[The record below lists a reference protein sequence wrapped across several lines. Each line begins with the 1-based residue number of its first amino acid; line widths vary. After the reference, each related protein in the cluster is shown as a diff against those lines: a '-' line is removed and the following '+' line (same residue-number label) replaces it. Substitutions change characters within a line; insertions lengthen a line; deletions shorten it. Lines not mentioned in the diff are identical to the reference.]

1 MSTDALRPVW
11 LDTDPGFDDWLT
23 MLMLAADAQVDWV
36 GTSVVAGN
44 APLELTLANALRI
57 RRHYGL
63 SAPIYRGCATP
74 LAGRL
79 ETAQQVLGAQG
90 MRTRGEPL
98 PEASDS
104 PAAGDGVQAL
114 LDALRTSP
122 QPMTVVAIGP
132 LTNLATALARDPHA
146 ATRIREILLMGG
158 STDRGNH
165 TPAAEFN
172 IYADPEAADVVFN
185 AGVPLRMFGLN
196 VCRQVLIEPSH
207 VQQVRQWPG
216 QRAQWLAG
224 YLDAYQRLRSADGS
238 VPMPLYDPVVTA
250 WLAAPALFEF
260 SPARVDIE
268 LQGRFTRGMT
278 VCDFK
283 AHAQRPFNVQVA
295 TRADGPAVVRVV
307 LERLHRALIQD
318 RSQRP
323 LP

>member
-1 MSTDALRPVW
+1 MNSAPLHPVW

-23 MLMLAADAQVDWV
+23 MLMLAADARVQWL

-44 APLELTLANALRI
+44 APLDLTLANALAI
-57 RRHYGL
+57 RQHYGL
-63 SAPIYRGCATP
+63 SAPIFKGCAAP

-79 ETAQQVLGAQG
+79 ETAQNILGAQG

-98 PEASDS
+98 PPASEP
-104 PAAGDGVQAL
+104 PADGDGVQAL
-114 LDALRTSP
+114 LDALHASP
-122 QPMTVVAIGP
+122 QPLTVLAIGP
-132 LTNLATALARDPHA
+132 LTNLATALMRDPGA
-146 ATRIREILLMGG
+146 AARIGEIVLMGG

-172 IYADPEAADVVFN
+172 IFADPEAADVVFN

-196 VCRQVLIEPSH
+196 LCRQVLIDPSH

-250 WLAAPALFEF
+250 WLAAPELFEF
-260 SPARVDIE
+260 APARVDIE

-283 AHAQRPFNVQVA
+283 ADPQRPFNAQVA
-295 TRADGPAVVRVV
+295 MRADGLAVVRVV
-307 LERLHRALIQD
+307 LDCLQRALT
-318 RSQRP
+318 
-323 LP
+323 

>member
-1 MSTDALRPVW
+1 MSIDPLRPVW
-11 LDTDPGFDDWLT
+11 LDTDPGLDDWLT
-23 MLMLAADAQVDWV
+23 MLMLAVDARVQWV

-44 APLELTLANALRI
+44 APLEVTLANALRI

-63 SAPIYRGCATP
+63 GAPIYGGCATP

-79 ETAQQVLGAQG
+79 ETAQPLLGPQG

-98 PEASDS
+98 PDADD
-104 PAAGDGVQAL
+104 PAAGDDGVQAL
-114 LDALRTSP
+114 LDALRAST
-122 QPMTVVAIGP
+122 QPLTVVAIGP
-132 LTNLATALARDPHA
+132 LTNLATALAREPGA
-146 ATRIREILLMGG
+146 SSRIREVLLMGG

-172 IYADPEAADVVFN
+172 IHADPEAADVVFN

-196 VCRQVLIEPSH
+196 LCRQVLLDQSH
-207 VQQVRQWPG
+207 VRQVQQWPG
-216 QRAQWLAG
+216 RRAQWLAG

-283 AHAQRPFNVQVA
+283 ANGQRPFNAQVA
-295 TRADGPAVVRVV
+295 VRADGPAVMRVV
-307 LERLHRALIQD
+307 MEHLHRALAHG
-318 RSQRP
+318 P

>member
-1 MSTDALRPVW
+1 MSTEPLRPVW

-23 MLMLAADAQVDWV
+23 MLMLAADARVDWV

-44 APLELTLANALRI
+44 APLDRTLANALAI
-57 RRHYGL
+57 RQHYGL
-63 SAPIYRGCATP
+63 SAPIHVGCAAP

-79 ETAQQVLGAQG
+79 ETAQRVLGQQG
-90 MRTRGEPL
+90 MRTRGVSL
-98 PEASDS
+98 PPASEL
-104 PAAGDGVQAL
+104 PAGEDGVQAL
-114 LDALRTSP
+114 LDALHTNA

-132 LTNLATALARDPHA
+132 LTNLATALARDSSA
-146 ATRIREILLMGG
+146 SARIREVLLMGG

-185 AGVPLRMFGLN
+185 AGIPLRMFGLN
-196 VCRQVLIEPSH
+196 VCRQVLIDPSH
-207 VQQVRQWPG
+207 VRQVRHWPG
-216 QRAQWLAG
+216 LRAQWLAG

-250 WLAAPALFEF
+250 WLAAPQLFEF
-260 SPARVDIE
+260 SAARVDIE

-283 AHAQRPFNVQVA
+283 VDPQRPFNAQVA
-295 TRADGPAVVRVV
+295 MGADGPAVVRVV
-307 LERLHRALIQD
+307 MDCLHRSL
-318 RSQRP
+318 SQGESSRP
-323 LP
+323 